1 MKYYFV
7 ITSLV
12 LLLAL
17 AACGGQS
24 AESEPVEEPAQDVAA
39 TTSLESEAEAQ
50 TADQPPAEV
59 TSVPPEVVDSEQLQ
73 GVDPAPSEPA
83 QQVETDAEPQVETA
97 SSESAQPPETEQS
110 EPEVV
115 AETIQPE
122 EQVPVT
128 EPTVENW
135 LTVEGKTDDNLAYLG
150 NPAAPITI
158 IDYSDFL

>member
-7 ITSLV
+7 ITSL
-12 LLLAL
+12 LFLLAL

-59 TSVPPEVVDSEQLQ
+59 TSARPEVADAEQLQ

-97 SSESAQPPETEQS
+97 SSESVQLPETEQS

-122 EQVPVT
+122 EEV
-128 EPTVENW
+128 TVENW
-135 LTVEGKTDDNLAYLG
+135 LTVEGRTDDNLAYLG